1 MVFWLSMVCSLLDTM
16 QAEKNLNTRGDLVM
30 SGLNPESLTKATAS
44 SSSSSLDDDENGR
57 VQWFE
62 QKLEILAC
70 TLLISIM
77 SHYQQV
83 STLSLSFARSLARFR
98 RPAPLLTS
106 YVTLAVAPRCHR
118 ADLGA
123 TQVSVH
129 DECVRRVLECR
140 SDLMLT

>member
-1 MVFWLSMVCSLLDTM
+1 MVCSLLDTM

-83 STLSLSFARSLARFR
+83 STLSLSLFRSFARSL
-98 RPAPLLTS
+98 PTPS
-106 YVTLAVAPRCHR
+106 SS
-118 ADLGA
+118 ADL
-123 TQVSVH
+123 
-129 DECVRRVLECR
+129 VRDSR
-140 SDLMLT
+140 SCSKMSSS